1 MWFKNLQLYR
11 FKKTFE
17 HDSETLSQ
25 NLEKHLF
32 VPCGNHDVSRT
43 GWVPP
48 LGRHGEQLVHS
59 ASGYMMICF
68 KREEKLLPASVVNE
82 ALEEKVIQAEEIKGE
97 KIPGKRKRLL
107 KEEIVFSLLPKAFT
121 RSTLQF
127 AYIALADGLLVID
140 AASSN
145 RAEEL
150 IDSLREVLGGLELV
164 PVASNSLPID
174 VMTRWLANSSA
185 AAEFNLGEECELRD
199 NADVSC
205 VIRCKNQDLATPE
218 ITNHLKTGMHV
229 SKLALNWQERIEFV
243 LDEKLLIKRLR
254 FSEIIEEQVD
264 ELEIDDVVAKFDV
277 EFTIMTLELS
287 AFIKALVAALD
298 GEQPLK

>member
-48 LGRHGEQLVHS
+48 LGRHGQQLVHS
-59 ASGYMMICF
+59 TSGYMMICF